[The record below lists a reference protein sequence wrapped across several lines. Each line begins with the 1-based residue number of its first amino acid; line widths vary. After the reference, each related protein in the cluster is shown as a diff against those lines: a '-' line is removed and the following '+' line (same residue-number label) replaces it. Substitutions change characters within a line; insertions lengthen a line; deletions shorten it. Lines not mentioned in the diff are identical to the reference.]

1 MKIIGLTGGIASG
14 KSTVSQYL
22 RELGAHII
30 DADIVARQIVEP
42 GEPAWR
48 DIIEYFGPEVKS
60 PDGRI
65 DRVRLGEK
73 VFADPASRE
82 ALNRMTH
89 PRVHQRTLEMIDEI
103 RRGDPEGVVVLDVP
117 LLIESGMV
125 PMVDEVWLVAVDAET
140 QVDRLVRRDPL
151 NKEQAALRVRSQMS
165 LEEKKRYATRIIDNQ
180 GTAEEAR
187 AQVKEYWTA
196 LKNDKS

>member
-1 MKIIGLTGGIASG
+1 LKVIGLTGGIASG

-30 DADIVARQIVEP
+30 DADILARQIVEP
-42 GEPAWR
+42 GEPAWK

-73 VFADPASRE
+73 VFSDPTSRE

-89 PRVHQRTLEMIDEI
+89 PRVIQKTRELMDEV
-103 RRGDPEGVVVLDVP
+103 RRLDPEGVVVVEAP
-117 LLIESGMV
+117 LLIEAGMV
-125 PMVDEVWLVAVDAET
+125 SLVDEVWLVSLGTEAQLERLV
-140 QVDRLVRRDPL
+140 QRDRLDEVQAERRI
-151 NKEQAALRVRSQMS
+151 RSQMP
-165 LEEKKRYATRIIDNQ
+165 LEEKRRYARRIIDNQ
-180 GTAEEAR
+180 GSAEESR
-187 AQVKEYWTA
+187 DQVREYWMA
-196 LKNDKS
+196 LKNG